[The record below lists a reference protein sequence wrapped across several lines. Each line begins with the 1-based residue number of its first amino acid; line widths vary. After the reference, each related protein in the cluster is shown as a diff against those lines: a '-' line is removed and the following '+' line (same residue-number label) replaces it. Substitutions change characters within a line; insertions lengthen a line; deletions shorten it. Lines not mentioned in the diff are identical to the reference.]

1 MPDRSL
7 QRVVKLPCSAAAGS
21 SAHDPKETS
30 WKEGARQSLV
40 CGRLAGPSRRSL
52 DNEGRFEGHGLG
64 HVVEVGRGRHHR
76 LVDLGE
82 LLLGA
87 ATLDANDVAQV
98 LVARRHGGI
107 DSKEAAEINLAIGLD
122 LQA

>member
-1 MPDRSL
+1 MIIETA
-7 QRVVKLPCSAAAGS
+7 QMSAPA
-21 SAHDPKETS
+21 
-30 WKEGARQSLV
+30 
-40 CGRLAGPSRRSL
+40 RRSL
-52 DNEGRFEGHGLG
+52 DDEGWFEGYGPG

-87 ATLDANDVAQV
+87 AAFDADGVAQV

-107 DSKEAAEINLAIGLD
+107 DPEEAAKVDLAIGLD
-122 LQA
+122 LQTFEADTVHRALRHI